1 MLRRKRS
8 NSPTARRKQ
17 NKLSSDK
24 SDKACQHFW
33 RLSQS
38 NQSRPCRKSTSSQ
51 YFTKSIGMA
60 WPPLMTDTII
70 ENPWSKSIIH
80 KIKRIIL
87 PTSPV
92 FFKGTMDYF
101 IQISL
106 NLRAFRLSERKMVS
120 ISMDWFVRAK
130 REWFVASFFL
140 IRKVTVLDT
149 YKIILRRSEQ
159 LWYM

>member
-38 NQSRPCRKSTSSQ
+38 SQSRPCRKSTSLAIFHQ
-51 YFTKSIGMA
+51 DIGMA

-92 FFKGTMDYF
+92 FFKHNGLFYSDF
-101 IQISL
+101 
-106 NLRAFRLSERKMVS
+106 SES
-120 ISMDWFVRAK
+120 
-130 REWFVASFFL
+130 ASFSVTWAKDGFHLHGL
-140 IRKVTVLDT
+140 ICTRKTR
-149 YKIILRRSEQ
+149 IICCFIFPDQKSHGLR
-159 LWYM
+159 YV

>member
-1 MLRRKRS
+1 MLRRKRP
-8 NSPTARRKQ
+8 NSPTATRKQ
-17 NKLSSDK
+17 NNLSSDK

-60 WPPLMTDTII
+60 WPTLMTDTII
-70 ENPWSKSIIH
+70 ENPWSKLIIL
-80 KIKRIIL
+80 KIKRKIL
-87 PTSPV
+87 STSPV

-106 NLRAFRLSERKMVS
+106 NLRAIQLRERRWVPCP
-120 ISMDWFVRAK
+120 RHG
-130 REWFVASFFL
+130 L
-140 IRKVTVLDT
+140 ICTRKTRMICCFIFPDQKSHGLKYVYDN
-149 YKIILRRSEQ
+149 SS
-159 LWYM
+159 